1 MRSQTSRNA
10 SDVCRTMVDDLQ
22 DSAFDMRDILA
33 ATSVEELTF
42 AQFLEALQQYGKPQ
56 RSAAAYRPTH

>member
-1 MRSQTSRNA
+1 MRSNTLWNA
-10 SDVCRTMVDDLQ
+10 SDARRTTAEDLQ
-22 DSAFDMRDILA
+22 DPAFDMRDILA

-56 RSAAAYRPTH
+56 RSVAVSRSTH

>member
-1 MRSQTSRNA
+1 MRSNTLWNA
-10 SDVCRTMVDDLQ
+10 SDACRTTAEDLQ
-22 DSAFDMRDILA
+22 DPAFDMRDILA

-56 RSAAAYRPTH
+56 RSVTVSRSAH

>member
-1 MRSQTSRNA
+1 
-10 SDVCRTMVDDLQ
+10 MVDDLQ

-56 RSAAAYRPTH
+56 RSVAVSRSTH